1 MIDFSKIPTPP
12 LRKGEGFTLCELR
25 KVGLR
30 YAVLEVGVY
39 LGVLNGMK
47 DQIIQRKTVIRD
59 REVSLNYYYYYH
71 YYSFAIIII
80 IIIIILFLFLLG

>member
-1 MIDFSKIPTPP
+1 M
-12 LRKGEGFTLCELR
+12 
-25 KVGLR
+25 VGLR

-59 REVSLNYYYYYH
+59 REVSLNYYYYY
-71 YYSFAIIII
+71 YYYY
-80 IIIIILFLFLLG
+80 